1 MFDES
6 MITPKILSYK
16 NAEIVRQ
23 EALKLAH
30 RLDTEQLRLL
40 PAAIADC
47 YTNEPADTLNSEVY
61 SIQGAAIE
69 YLLEESLQNGR
80 SRPNFLSR
88 NGNYRVC
95 IKILTTPPR
104 VKKKR

>member
-23 EALKLAH
+23 EALRLAH
-30 RLDTEQLRLL
+30 RLDSEQLRLL
-40 PAAIADC
+40 RAAIADC
-47 YTNEPADTLNSEVY
+47 YAKEPADTLNSEVY
-61 SIQGAAIE
+61 YIRGAAIQ

-80 SRPNFLSR
+80 SRPKFLSG
-88 NGNYRVC
+88 NGKYHICSKV
-95 IKILTTPPR
+95 LTAPPR
-104 VKKKR
+104 LKKR